1 VTGKTW
7 TPCLP
12 LSLRNWL
19 KKKYGLIG
27 VDSLSVYLN
36 PLLLTTNWG
45 GTDIKKRGKK
55 APEKLEIKARV
66 NEEIRYPEVRVIGE
80 DGEQIGIL
88 PTKEALERAFE
99 LDLDLVEVSEAA
111 KPPVCRIMNY
121 DKYRY
126 ELKKKLQEAK
136 KKQTI
141 VETKEIKFRPKT
153 EEHDLNFKIKK
164 IKKFL
169 GDKNK
174 VKVTMRFRG
183 REIVYAQ
190 TIGLNALNKIADTIR
205 EDCVVLQEPKM
216 EGRQLVMFVGP
227 KA

>member
-1 VTGKTW
+1 M
-7 TPCLP
+7 
-12 LSLRNWL
+12 S
-19 KKKYGLIG
+19 
-27 VDSLSVYLN
+27 
-36 PLLLTTNWG
+36 
-45 GTDIKKRGKK
+45 
-55 APEKLEIKARV
+55 A
-66 NEEIRYPEVRVIGE
+66 
-80 DGEQIGIL
+80 
-88 PTKEALERAFE
+88 KEALERAYE
-99 LDLDLVEVSEAA
+99 ADLDLVEVSEAA

-136 KKQTI
+136 KKQTV

-153 EEHDLNFKIKK
+153 EEHDLNFKIKN

-169 GDKNK
+169 EDKNK

-190 TIGLNALNKIADTIR
+190 TIGLAALNKIADTIR
-205 EDCVVLQEPKM
+205 EDCVILQEPKM

-227 KA
+227 KS